1 MPVSAIGEKE
11 YKKFI
16 VYLKSYI
23 DNDRSINSYLRDFI
37 TTFHFLMNEGYVEK
51 FKMNAIKVDD
61 SPVETY
67 TDDELRALLKK
78 PNVKKCTFAEYRNW
92 VMTND

>member
-1 MPVSAIGEKE
+1 MPVSTIGEKE

-16 VYLKSYI
+16 VYLQSYI

-37 TTFHFLMNEGYVEK
+37 TTFHFLMNEGYVEH
-51 FKMNAIKVDD
+51 FKMRAIKVDD

-67 TDDELRALLKK
+67 TDE
-78 PNVKKCTFAEYRNW
+78 E
-92 VMTND
+92 